1 MKNTKMQEN
10 KIFFTHAGELVRIT
24 PCGKN
29 AIRFTAFPAGRVDDE
44 NFTLLPQ
51 NAPAEIAQTE
61 KYVEMTVGCLTLRMY
76 HDGKV
81 FFFRDGEK
89 ILEELPEYAF
99 ENGIREYESLQSG
112 LWRARV
118 TFCASEN
125 EHFFGLGHDQR
136 RRWDLKGCSFDLRN
150 LNTQCAVPFVYSSLG
165 YGFLWNNPSTG
176 TVAFSDNH
184 TRWTNDCTRR
194 VDYVVI
200 GGSPKGVA
208 ETLADL
214 TGHAPE
220 MPHWAT
226 GFWQSRLR
234 YETQEQLLEVARRYK
249 RENIPL
255 AAIVADYFHWTEQG
269 DYRFDP
275 QYWPDVPAMT
285 EELHKLGT
293 KLVVSVWP
301 TVNENSENYEM
312 MRDRNLL
319 VRTTRGSDRVFRFYG
334 WQALVDSTNPET
346 REFVFGKLRE
356 NYLDKGVDS
365 LWLDES
371 EPELYPVHF
380 DNLLYYAGRGDEVAL
395 LYPYCH
401 VQMAYDGYR
410 AMGKDD
416 IITLTRCA
424 YLGSQKFGALVWSG
438 DIPSTFESLAC
449 QVRAGLHMSLCGIV
463 WWNTDLGGF
472 YGGDTTSEAFRELI
486 VRWFQYGV
494 FCPVMRVHGNR
505 ERHIASKMRFEPSG
519 DPNELW
525 SFGEENFKILKSLV
539 LLRERLRP
547 YIEKHMHVASE
558 KGWPVMRPMFFDF
571 PEDPVCWVLDEQYM
585 FGDDI
590 LFAPVVT
597 AGQTEKDVY
606 LPAGEWVHTAT
617 GKVYS
622 SGFHRIAVPLSQF
635 AAFVR
640 KGAEVLEAFSGTPET

>member
-1 MKNTKMQEN
+1 MKNTKIQEN
-10 KIFFTHAGELVRIT
+10 KIFFTYAGELVRIAS
-24 PCGKN
+24 CGKN
-29 AIRFTAFPAGRVDDE
+29 AIRFTAFPAGRADEE

-51 NAPAEIAQTE
+51 NAPAQITQTE
-61 KYVEMTVGCLTLRMY
+61 KYVEMTVWCLTLRMY

-118 TFCASEN
+118 TFCATEN
-125 EHFFGLGHDQR
+125 EHFFGLGHDRR

-176 TVAFSDNH
+176 TVAFSNNH
-184 TRWTNDCTRR
+184 TRWTSDCTRR

-200 GGSPKGVA
+200 GGSPKEVA

-301 TVNENSENYEM
+301 TVNENSENYET

-346 REFVFGKLRE
+346 REFVFGKWRE

-410 AMGKDD
+410 AMGKEDM
-416 IITLTRCA
+416 ITLTRCA

-449 QVRAGLHMSLCGIV
+449 QVRAGLHMALCGIV
-463 WWNTDLGGF
+463 WWNTDIGGF

-505 ERHIASKMRFEPSG
+505 ERHIESKMRFEPSG

-525 SFGEENFKILKSLV
+525 SL
-539 LLRERLRP
+539 
-547 YIEKHMHVASE
+547 EK
-558 KGWPVMRPMFFDF
+558 
-571 PEDPVCWVLDEQYM
+571 
-585 FGDDI
+585 
-590 LFAPVVT
+590 
-597 AGQTEKDVY
+597 
-606 LPAGEWVHTAT
+606 
-617 GKVYS
+617 
-622 SGFHRIAVPLSQF
+622 RISRF
-635 AAFVR
+635 
-640 KGAEVLEAFSGTPET
+640 